1 MRRRVLLVAR
11 NESCCLPRITRTP
24 PIVRGASGV
33 DAAGAKRDNERTRVY
48 ALTMTPIPSDP
59 LKRPPAELT
68 LGDGRKV
75 KLNIPRLDP
84 AAQPSET
91 VERGAVESARY
102 DPRPPIDPNAA
113 AGG

>member
-1 MRRRVLLVAR
+1 VPPGSTPQGQAR
-11 NESCCLPRITRTP
+11 DSEPTL
-24 PIVRGASGV
+24 
-33 DAAGAKRDNERTRVY
+33 VY

-68 LGDGRKV
+68 LSDGRKV
-75 KLNIPRLDP
+75 KLNIPCLDP

-91 VERGAVESARY
+91 AERGAVESGPN
-102 DPRPPIDPNAA
+102 DPPLPIDPSAA

>member
-1 MRRRVLLVAR
+1 M
-11 NESCCLPRITRTP
+11 PR
-24 PIVRGASGV
+24 GV
-33 DAAGAKRDNERTRVY
+33 DAARASRDSEPTLVY

-68 LGDGRKV
+68 LSDGRKV

-84 AAQPSET
+84 AAEPSET
-91 VERGAVESARY
+91 AERGAVESAPD
-102 DPRPPIDPNAA
+102 DPPLPIDPNAA